1 MGKGDDVTEKQ
12 LERSSSGNGMKIT
25 FKELEYLV
33 PSNVE
38 KGKKAALLKNVS
50 GHFLPGQMAALMG
63 PSGSGKT
70 TLLDILAGRKTAGEI
85 NGTIRFAAHP
95 PSQMF
100 LRRYTGYV
108 EQFDTL
114 LDILTVY
121 EMLMYTAELKR
132 PVSEPIATKREEVNK
147 LLDKL
152 ALDTARNTKIGNSL
166 NRGISG
172 GQAKR
177 VNVAIALITQPR
189 VLFLDEPT
197 SGLDSYTANEVMTY
211 VKKFTEDGVT
221 ICATIHSPSPYAF
234 ALFDR
239 VMMLVRG
246 QVVFFGDRAR
256 AQPYFEALAPD
267 ARLATENEAEWLTD
281 VIVQADREKK
291 GGELAKSYES
301 SELKKE
307 NDADL
312 EGFLKEKDEVSGDTL
327 KELAIKRATVT
338 PFYSALK
345 TLIKYR
351 TTRNYRNPEFL
362 GPRIGDKVIFSLLIG
377 TLYWGVGDDATESNI
392 MNVAAVLFMWTT
404 LPAFG
409 AASYVPAI
417 VLERAL
423 FIREKNDGLYRVIT
437 YLCAKMVDELVVAGF
452 ASAIFGII
460 VFMMVGLQGSFLTF
474 WLAYFL
480 TLTNGIV
487 LAYCVAAFSP
497 NMDVANAALPTYV
510 VTLLFFAGFLF
521 RFHDIP
527 KYWFWYSKI
536 NLLRYAWGAL
546 MKNQFDSKDFENLTI
561 NGDDGRVDV
570 LTFYSLNEVT
580 EASYL
585 GILLVFA
592 AAFFFLA
599 FLGMTFVKH
608 SAR

>member
-1 MGKGDDVTEKQ
+1 
-12 LERSSSGNGMKIT
+12 MKIT
-25 FKELEYLV
+25 FQDLEYLV
-33 PSNVE
+33 PSNTE
-38 KGKKAALLKNVS
+38 KGAKASLLKNVS

-70 TLLDILAGRKTAGEI
+70 TLLDVLAGRKTAGEI
-85 NGTIRFAAHP
+85 KGSIKFAAHP
-95 PSQMF
+95 PTQMF
-100 LRRYTGYV
+100 LRRFTGYV

-114 LDILTVY
+114 LDILTVH

-132 PVSEPIATKREEVNK
+132 PVEEPLASKRDEVDK
-147 LLDKL
+147 LLEKL
-152 ALDTARNTKIGNSL
+152 ALDTARNTKIGNAL

-177 VNVAIALITQPR
+177 VNVAIALITQPK

-211 VKKFTEDGVT
+211 VKKFTADGVT

-246 QVVFFGDRAR
+246 QVVYFGDRAR
-256 AQPYFEALAPD
+256 ALSYFEALAPD
-267 ARLATENEAEWLTD
+267 ARLASENEAEWLTD
-281 VIVQADREKK
+281 VIVQADRDKK
-291 GGELAKSYES
+291 GPELANTYLS

-307 NDADL
+307 NDA
-312 EGFLKEKDEVSGDTL
+312 
-327 KELAIKRATVT
+327 ELAQFLDEKEVIDDATMKDLSIKRATVT
-338 PFYSALK
+338 PFFSALK

-351 TTRNYRNPEFL
+351 TTRNYRDPAFL

-377 TLYWGVGDDATESNI
+377 TLYWGVGSDADSSNVI
-392 MNVAAVLFMWTT
+392 NVAGVLFMWTT

-423 FIREKNDGLYRVIT
+423 FIRERNDGLYRVIT
-437 YLCAKMVDELVVAGF
+437 YLCAKMVDELLLAGM
-452 ASAIFGII
+452 ASAVFGVI
-460 VFMMVGLQGSFLTF
+460 VWYMVDLQNSFLVF

-487 LAYCVAAFSP
+487 LAYTVAAASP
-497 NMDVANAALPTYV
+497 NMDIANAGLPTYV

-527 KYWFWYSKI
+527 RYWFWYSKI
-536 NLLRYAWGAL
+536 DFLRYSWGSI
-546 MKNQFDSKDFENLTI
+546 MKNQFGSGKFADLTI
-561 NGDDGRVDV
+561 AGDPPEGSDVPEQVSV
-570 LTFYSLNEVT
+570 LTFYSLDDVR
-580 EASYL
+580 EAEYL
-585 GILLVFA
+585 AYLVVFA
-592 AAFFFLA
+592 AVFFLLA
-599 FLGMTFVKH
+599 FLVMTYVKH